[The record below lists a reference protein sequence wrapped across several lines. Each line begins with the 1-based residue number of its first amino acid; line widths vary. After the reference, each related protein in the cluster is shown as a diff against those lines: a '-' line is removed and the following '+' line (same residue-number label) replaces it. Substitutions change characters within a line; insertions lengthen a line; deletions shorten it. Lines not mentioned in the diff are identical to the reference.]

1 MTSKILVSKILASI
15 FALAIVATAGPAL
28 AHTGPHA
35 APGMGFSF
43 GAGLWHPLQGPDHLA
58 QMVLVGL
65 LAARA
70 GGRAI
75 WLLPLTFVAAM
86 VAGALI
92 VRPEMAG
99 TVIEWGI
106 LVGLA
111 IAGVLAVS
119 RDVVALPVMMA
130 AVGAAGVLHG
140 TAHGAEAPAASFAVY
155 VAGFVTAT
163 SLLHAVGVVGGVW
176 LMRQRAGALQV
187 AGAAIAVAG
196 VAGAIV

>member
-1 MTSKILVSKILASI
+1 MTSKTFVSILILAV
-15 FALAIVATAGPAL
+15 VATAAPAL

-35 APGMGFSF
+35 GSGMGFSF
-43 GAGLWHPLQGPDHLA
+43 GAGILHPLQGPDHLA

-70 GGRAI
+70 GDRAI
-75 WLLPLTFVAAM
+75 WLLPLVFVAAM

-99 TVIEWGI
+99 AVIEWGI
-106 LVGLA
+106 LAGLA
-111 IAGVLAVS
+111 LAGALAVA
-119 RDVVALPVMMA
+119 RDVAALPVMMA
-130 AVGAAGVLHG
+130 VVGAAGLLHG
-140 TAHGAEAPAASFAVY
+140 MAHGAEAPAASFAGY
-155 VAGFVTAT
+155 VAGFVVAT
-163 SLLHAVGVVGGVW
+163 SLLHALGIAGGVW
-176 LMRQRAGALQV
+176 LLRQRAGALRV